1 MEQLDNCPLQKG
13 LCSLLLSRGL
23 LANLLISGI
32 LGISTLS
39 FVAFVSPF
47 LVECRRPSVDVD
59 HHTSPL
65 KCVNLLLRAC
75 RVIEVKC
82 CAQGHKWNESQG
94 RVGCWLVLGW
104 GLSSKWIL
112 EPSLFEVLWHD
123 HEWCSAIVLLVAEYL
138 TFFLPSVK
146 GGVGMQ
152 SCSGQGVGEKPY
164 LGSCLYSGLQV
175 AFMCCSA
182 SPATITD

>member
-1 MEQLDNCPLQKG
+1 MSPTEG

-23 LANLLISGI
+23 LANLISGI

-47 LVECRRPSVDVD
+47 LVGCRRPSVDVD

-82 CAQGHKWNESQG
+82 CAQGHKWKQKPGKS
-94 RVGCWLVLGW
+94 WLLAGSGVRTELQVNLGTKSVW
-104 GLSSKWIL
+104 GPLC
-112 EPSLFEVLWHD
+112 D
-123 HEWCSAIVLLVAEYL
+123 HESCSTIVLPVAEYL

-182 SPATITD
+182 SPATTTG